1 MAVLAYLVLAVAGFV
16 VGVIGSFGQAVTVGL
31 GPVPL
36 PVGLVGMLAATGAVF
51 YAGARLDPRPIGV
64 GLPALAWLI
73 GVFPF
78 TIRRPEGDIVLSG
91 DLRSYAYLVLGALL
105 ALVAAVVASSRDAA
119 PRPVSA
125 DLGGL
130 SAPLN
135 GRDDHKT
142 IEPGRA
148 T

>member
-1 MAVLAYLVLAVAGFV
+1 MTVLAYLVVAVAGFV

-36 PVGLVGMLAATGAVF
+36 PVGLVGVLAATGAVF
-51 YAGARLDPRPIGV
+51 YAGGRLDPRPIGV
-64 GLPALAWLI
+64 GLPALAWFI

-78 TIRRPEGDIVLSG
+78 SIRRPEGDIVLSG
-91 DLRSYAYLVLGALL
+91 DLRSYAYLVFGALL
-105 ALVAAVVASSRDAA
+105 AVVAAAVAGPRDQTPGMIPTGLGVLSAA
-119 PRPVSA
+119 P
-125 DLGGL
+125 D
-130 SAPLN
+130 